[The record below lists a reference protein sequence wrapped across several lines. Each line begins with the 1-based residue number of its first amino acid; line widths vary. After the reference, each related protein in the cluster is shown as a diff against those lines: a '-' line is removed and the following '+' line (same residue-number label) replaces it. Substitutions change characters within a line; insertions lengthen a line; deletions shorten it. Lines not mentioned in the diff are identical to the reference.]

1 VSEDSLKES
10 FEMLKMGPH
19 PVVFPVVRY
28 ANPVQRARVVRDG
41 AMVFAWPENRL
52 CRAQD
57 LEPHYHDAGAYYWF
71 KTAEFKKNRDLL
83 YGPAGFVVVSDVH
96 SQDVDD
102 EEDWRLLEI
111 KYRFLKDQ
119 IPLRNET

>member
-1 VSEDSLKES
+1 
-10 FEMLKMGPH
+10 
-19 PVVFPVVRY
+19 
-28 ANPVQRARVVRDG
+28 
-41 AMVFAWPENRL
+41 
-52 CRAQD
+52 
-57 LEPHYHDAGAYYWF
+57 
-71 KTAEFKKNRDLL
+71 
-83 YGPAGFVVVSDVH
+83 VH